1 MQWLGANFTNVTS
14 GRTSFDITYVRS
26 WHITM
31 LLSID
36 GFLSAQRYECTHG
49 ATAPF
54 LAVYKQ
60 RDAGVIDFRRF
71 RKNKVLYGDDV
82 GKIVK
87 VMRPEQARD
96 SERAQQLRYEEE
108 ELRREEEYGEELFVD
123 NAPKKGRR

>member
-1 MQWLGANFTNVTS
+1 MH
-14 GRTSFDITYVRS
+14 RDIA
-26 WHITM
+26 
-31 LLSID
+31 D
-36 GFLSAQRYECTHG
+36 
-49 ATAPF
+49 APRR
-54 LAVYKQ
+54 AAAPK
-60 RDAGVIDFRRF
+60 RDMGVIDFRRF

-123 NAPKKGRR
+123 NAPKKGRGGGRGR